1 MAVPSPFT
9 PEKLII
15 GVLTSRPELLERV
28 EGELSRAFGSMDYRS
43 EILPFEFTDYYVPEM
58 GSPIVRRFL
67 AVERLVDP
75 ERLAEVKLA
84 TIELE
89 SRYAEGGKRRVNLDP
104 GLLSSSRLV
113 LASAKDGSQR
123 IPLRDGIYAEVTLT
137 YIRGAF
143 VALPW
148 TYPDYRS
155 TAYHRILSNLRDS
168 YKEQLKQI
176 LR

>member
-1 MAVPSPFT
+1 
-9 PEKLII
+9 
-15 GVLTSRPELLERV
+15 
-28 EGELSRAFGSMDYRS
+28 
-43 EILPFEFTDYYVPEM
+43 M
-58 GSPIVRRFL
+58 GSPIVRRFFAL
-67 AVERLVDP
+67 GSLVNPD
-75 ERLAEVKLA
+75 RLADVKLA

-89 SRYAEGGKRRVNLDP
+89 SRYAENGRRRVNLDP

-148 TYPDYRS
+148 TYPDFQS
-155 TAYHRILSNLRDS
+155 EAYHRILSNLRDT
-168 YKEQLKQI
+168 YKEQLKQ
-176 LR
+176 LER